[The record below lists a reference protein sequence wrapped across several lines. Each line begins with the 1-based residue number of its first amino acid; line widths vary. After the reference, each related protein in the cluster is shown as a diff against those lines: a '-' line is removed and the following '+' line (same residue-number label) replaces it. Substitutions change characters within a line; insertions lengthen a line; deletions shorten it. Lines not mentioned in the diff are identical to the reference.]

1 MTNQQLTVNLK
12 FLACAL
18 DLNRKNIA
26 EIVSIGGV
34 DVSASRADSWLR
46 SAGAT
51 KNATGN
57 STDAGLRTNRTST
70 ITEPEFTAFCKG
82 LKPWLESQAD

>member
-12 FLACAL
+12 LIAAAL
-18 DLNRKNIA
+18 ELSKRDIA
-26 EIVSIGGV
+26 DIVTLGGMKT
-34 DVSASRADSWLR
+34 SRNRADMWTR

-57 STDAGLRTNRTST
+57 SEMAEVKTNRTAT
-70 ITEPEFTAFCKG
+70 ITEAEFTAFCVG
-82 LKPWLESQAD
+82 LKPWLESQAE